1 MDGADSVCCVWFFI
15 HAKCAALFS
24 CEADFLG
31 GNVVVVGLRVLCGAL
46 SCLCRPVYLCFKN
59 WEKGSKV

>member
-1 MDGADSVCCVWFFI
+1 MELTLCVVFG
-15 HAKCAALFS
+15 FS
-24 CEADFLG
+24 FMRNVRRFSRVRQIFLG

>member
-1 MDGADSVCCVWFFI
+1 MELTLCVVFG
-15 HAKCAALFS
+15 FS
-24 CEADFLG
+24 FMRNVRRFSRVRQIFLG

-46 SCLCRPVYLCFKN
+46 SRLCRPVYLCFKI